1 MPVQL
6 GLLDDIVVIEPP
18 PEVPTAAKTAIDLK
32 MLGCYQM
39 RPGYEAMDFMVTGES
54 LETGCIQGY
63 VNGRSKMRWKAL
75 AQPQLAF
82 EFDFK
87 KVLESHAEPQ
97 SHRLDFVAAVLLRP
111 RGHRHGRPRGLAVH
125 ERVLGHGLGEGR
137 GQGLQ
142 RRVGRGPCGVHTRVH
157 VIGRMTFLPPRRR
170 RGRARLSDVGPCRG
184 TRGGWDLQPEGYSIG
199 VVAGLDRDRVLDGN
213 VLRH

>member
-87 KVLESHAEPQ
+87 KVLESYAEPQ
-97 SHRLDFVAAVLLRP
+97 SHRLDFVAADAGTLTAVVFWHELVLKKAEP
-111 RGHRHGRPRGLAVH
+111 DRGREAI
-125 ERVLGHGLGEGR
+125 VLGNKPMR
-137 GQGLQ
+137 TNKNPSRQQ
-142 RRVGRGPCGVHTRVH
+142 VCSSQVG
-157 VIGRMTFLPPRRR
+157 
-170 RGRARLSDVGPCRG
+170 
-184 TRGGWDLQPEGYSIG
+184 
-199 VVAGLDRDRVLDGN
+199 
-213 VLRH
+213 